1 MLQSIRDNSSSW
13 IVKVIV
19 GFIVITFA
27 LFGVDAI
34 VGAFTNSG
42 DEVATVNGEK
52 ISRYELE
59 VAAQRQVRQVLS
71 QMGPDADPSA
81 LNENLIRQSALQTL
95 IDREAALQAAQN
107 GKLAVSDLQI
117 DRLILDTPEFR
128 GADGQFSQDQ
138 FNAMLRNVGLQPLQF
153 RQELKKDVLINQL
166 QSGISLSGFTTQK
179 YIDNVLRL
187 DSQTRDIEY
196 FTIEAAGA
204 DVAVSD
210 DEVSNYYKA
219 NEAAF
224 AVPEMVQL
232 SYISLSL
239 SELMSDVQVSEAEL
253 AGAYEAYRMKAEK
266 QQAHYAS
273 HILLETEERSEEE
286 ALKLLSEAKARID
299 AGESFAD
306 LAKELSEDIGSS
318 AQGGELGLVEQG
330 TFDADFES
338 ALFAL
343 ESGQVSDPVITEFG
357 VHLIRLDKKEQAEV
371 DSFDVK
377 KAELT
382 EALELREAQKVFV
395 SLSEELANAAFAAD
409 DLASVADELKLKV
422 QDSEF
427 FSAQGG
433 EGTILSS
440 PKVIRAAFS
449 DELKLD
455 GQNSDLIEIDSENA
469 LVARVKEVREATVQP
484 LADVSDDIR
493 KRLVAEKQLANMSKQ
508 ADTLLVDLLAGEP
521 IDTVAETSG
530 FEVVAVEGISRA
542 EQSLPRELVQKAF
555 TLKEG
560 ESAQA
565 IGSDR
570 VYLLS
575 IKTVNQPE
583 VNEEMMA
590 FYRQAIELGHMRA
603 DLQQFRVAIS
613 EQAEVERL

>member
-95 IDREAALQAAQN
+95 IDREAALQAAQS

-128 GADGQFSQDQ
+128 GADGRFSQDQ

-204 DVAVSD
+204 DVVVSD
-210 DEVSNYYKA
+210 DDISDYYKA
-219 NEAAF
+219 NEAEF

-232 SYISLSL
+232 SYIPLSL
-239 SELMSDVQVSEAEL
+239 SELVSGVQVSEADL
-253 AGAYEAYRMKAEK
+253 AGAYEAYRVKAAK

-330 TFDADFES
+330 AFDADFES

-343 ESGQVSDPVITEFG
+343 ESGQVSEPVVTEFG
-357 VHLIRLDKKEQAEV
+357 VHLIRLDKKEQAEI
-371 DSFDVK
+371 DSFDTR

-382 EALELREAQKVFV
+382 EALEQREAHKVFV

-433 EGTILSS
+433 EGSILSN

-493 KRLVAEKQLANMSKQ
+493 KKLVAEKQLANMSKQ
-508 ADTLLVDLLAGEP
+508 ADTLLVDLLAGES

-530 FEVVAVEGISRA
+530 FEVVAVEGVSRV

-560 ESAQA
+560 EAAQA
-565 IGSDR
+565 VGSDR

-575 IKTVNQPE
+575 IKAVNQPE

-590 FYRQAIELGHMRA
+590 FYRQAIELSHMRA